1 MYLQTLKD
9 EIMENPDTPRRVTFS
24 RAQVEAART
33 AFSRMVRRGEMRLHR
48 LCELTGDDIFDRN
61 YARQSVV
68 IGQRGR
74 VLGRMLSTSAVA
86 SPPPAARDDLV

>member
-1 MYLQTLKD
+1 MNNLVMYLQTLKD

-68 IGQRGR
+68 IGQRGTES
-74 VLGRMLSTSAVA
+74 V
-86 SPPPAARDDLV
+86 